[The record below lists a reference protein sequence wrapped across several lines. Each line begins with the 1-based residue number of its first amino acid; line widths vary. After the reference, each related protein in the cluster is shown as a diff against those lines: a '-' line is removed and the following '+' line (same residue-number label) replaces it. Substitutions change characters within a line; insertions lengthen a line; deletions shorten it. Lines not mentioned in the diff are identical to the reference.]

1 MTDNRD
7 SARAEALRLTAAEGF
22 GAACRFIEAFDDPIA
37 VAWAYKDFS
46 QALYHQHKDVQ
57 HMIEAGRRG
66 IELAL
71 DHAARAASDDT
82 KTAAMLVEIAKMM
95 AFNVGANTWPGW
107 GDDGIDI
114 SPDQRETGIEAAML
128 SLRLVTELKLG
139 PQKMGTAHW
148 LVAAHHI
155 AARSPEAAMAALDE
169 AARAYAAAGDAPS
182 EIMVRGYRALAR
194 KLCPETRAAAL
205 AELDQALRCLGQD
218 TSKAA
223 TAYRQQIIVADRI
236 LGVDPE

>member
-7 SARAEALRLTAAEGF
+7 SAKAEALRLTAAEGF
-22 GAACRFIEAFDDPIA
+22 GAACRFIEGVGDPIA

-46 QALYHQHKDVQ
+46 QALYHQNKDVQ
-57 HMIEAGRRG
+57 HMIEAGWRG

-71 DHAARAASDDT
+71 DHAARAASDDA

-114 SPDQRETGIEAAML
+114 SPDQSERGVEAAML

-139 PQKMGTAHW
+139 PQKMGNAHW

-155 AARSPEAAMAALDE
+155 AASRPEAALAALDE
-169 AARAYAAAGDAPS
+169 AARAFAAAADAPS

-194 KLCPETRAAAL
+194 KLCPESRTAAL
-205 AELDQALRCLGQD
+205 SELDHALRCLGQD

-223 TAYRQQIIVADRI
+223 TAYRHQIIVADRI
-236 LGVDPE
+236 LCVDPE